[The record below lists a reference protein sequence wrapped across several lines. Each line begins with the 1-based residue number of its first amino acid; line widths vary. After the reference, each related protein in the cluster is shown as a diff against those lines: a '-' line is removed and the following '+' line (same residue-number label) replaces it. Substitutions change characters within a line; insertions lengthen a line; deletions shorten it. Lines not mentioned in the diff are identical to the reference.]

1 MSGRFPDYARTRIG
15 TLFETATESTWR
27 PSLGYLSNLVANIP
41 SWVAAPRVAA
51 RADRD
56 TARPAVSRTAGR
68 IVAWL
73 QTAPQDP
80 TFIVSWSPNWR
91 VMGPSSTLK
100 RLEHLAADL
109 VLVSSEITLM
119 RHAAVLVAVLTCLA
133 APGETLAAFHG
144 LPGLGASDNKKDQ
157 VEAISSALRAQQFDR
172 AVELSRSAL
181 QNDPNDAQLWTLH
194 GIALSNKGQTKAA
207 LTAFQQA
214 LKRSPDYI
222 AALEGAAQ
230 LYYQT
235 GSRRAVPLLNRL
247 LRLRPADPT
256 SHAMLAV
263 LEYREGNCQNAVGH
277 FEQAGA
283 LVDSQLDALH
293 AHATCLVRLKQLDGA
308 VRVFQRSV
316 TLQPDDPRERRLL
329 AAVQLMAGKP
339 QDAIATL
346 TPLLERPGPDAE
358 TLSLASAAY
367 EKAGDTPRAV
377 STLRQAILLDPKNV
391 NLYLDFAT
399 IAFAHQSFQAGIE
412 VLNDGIGL
420 HPTAPLYV
428 ARGVLYVQLAD
439 YDKAEADFD
448 KANEL
453 DPSQALSAAAQGL
466 AAAQA
471 NDLDRALATIE
482 AQLAR
487 KPNDAYS
494 SICRRTF
501 SRRRDQSRAR
511 RISTGRWR
519 RRRKRCHYSR
529 RLPPHA
535 ECSQNC
541 SYRPGST
548 TRPSSSAERRWRAT
562 RKIRRRCTG

>member
-1 MSGRFPDYARTRIG
+1 M
-15 TLFETATESTWR
+15 
-27 PSLGYLSNLVANIP
+27 
-41 SWVAAPRVAA
+41 
-51 RADRD
+51 
-56 TARPAVSRTAGR
+56 
-68 IVAWL
+68 
-73 QTAPQDP
+73 
-80 TFIVSWSPNWR
+80 
-91 VMGPSSTLK
+91 
-100 RLEHLAADL
+100 
-109 VLVSSEITLM
+109 LVSFEITPM
-119 RHAAVLVAVLTCLA
+119 RHAAVVVAVLTCLA

-172 AVELSRSAL
+172 AVELSRSAV

-339 QDAIATL
+339 QEAIATL

-399 IAFAHQSFQAGIE
+399 IAFAHQSFQAGVE

-487 KPNDAYS
+487 KPNDAYLLYLQADILAQKGPEPGTPDFDRALAS
-494 SICRRTF
+494 AKKAVSLQPALGAARGVLAKLQLQAGQYDAAIEQCRKALASDPKDQTALYRLIQALRK
-501 SRRRDQSRAR
+501 SGNRAEIPDLLKRLASLREEAAQEERDR
-511 RISTGRWR
+511 
-519 RRRKRCHYSR
+519 
-529 RLPPHA
+529 
-535 ECSQNC
+535 
-541 SYRPGST
+541 YRYKLVVGEAPDTPTS
-548 TRPSSSAERRWRAT
+548 P
-562 RKIRRRCTG
+562 

>member
-1 MSGRFPDYARTRIG
+1 
-15 TLFETATESTWR
+15 
-27 PSLGYLSNLVANIP
+27 
-41 SWVAAPRVAA
+41 
-51 RADRD
+51 
-56 TARPAVSRTAGR
+56 
-68 IVAWL
+68 
-73 QTAPQDP
+73 
-80 TFIVSWSPNWR
+80 
-91 VMGPSSTLK
+91 
-100 RLEHLAADL
+100 
-109 VLVSSEITLM
+109 M
-119 RHAAVLVAVLTCLA
+119 RHAVVVVAVLTSLGLA
-133 APGETLAAFHG
+133 ASE
-144 LPGLGASDNKKDQ
+144 NKKDQ

-181 QNDPNDAQLWTLH
+181 KTDPNDAQLWTLH
-194 GIALSNKGQTKAA
+194 GIALSNTGNTKAA

-214 LKRSPDYI
+214 LKRSPNYV

-230 LYYQT
+230 LYYQA
-235 GSRRAVPLLNRL
+235 GSRRAVPLLNRV
-247 LRLRPADPT
+247 LRLRPGDPT
-256 SHAMLAV
+256 AHAMLAV

-277 FEQAGA
+277 FERAGA
-283 LVDSQLDALH
+283 LVESQLDALH

-308 VRVFQRSV
+308 VRVLQRALA
-316 TLQPDDPRERRLL
+316 LQPNNPGERRLL

-339 QDAIATL
+339 QDATVTL
-346 TPLLERPGPDAE
+346 TPLLEGPGPNAE

-420 HPTAPLYV
+420 QPAAPLYL
-428 ARGVLYVQLAD
+428 ARGVLYVQLAE
-439 YDKAEADFD
+439 YDKAEADFE

-487 KPNDAYS
+487 KPNDAYLLYLQADILAQKGPEPGTQDFERALTS
-494 SICRRTF
+494 AKKAVSLQPALAAARGVLAKLQLQAGQYDAAVEQCRKALV
-501 SRRRDQSRAR
+501 SDPKDQTALYRLIQALRKSGNRAE
-511 RISTGRWR
+511 IPDLL
-519 RRRKRCHYSR
+519 KRLAALREQSAQEER
-529 RLPPHA
+529 ER
-535 ECSQNC
+535 
-541 SYRPGST
+541 YRYKLVVGEAPDIPGV
-548 TRPSSSAERRWRAT
+548 P
-562 RKIRRRCTG
+562 

>member
-1 MSGRFPDYARTRIG
+1 
-15 TLFETATESTWR
+15 
-27 PSLGYLSNLVANIP
+27 
-41 SWVAAPRVAA
+41 
-51 RADRD
+51 
-56 TARPAVSRTAGR
+56 
-68 IVAWL
+68 
-73 QTAPQDP
+73 
-80 TFIVSWSPNWR
+80 
-91 VMGPSSTLK
+91 
-100 RLEHLAADL
+100 
-109 VLVSSEITLM
+109 M
-119 RHAAVLVAVLTCLA
+119 RHAAVVVAVLTCLA
-133 APGETLAAFHG
+133 APGEILAAFHG

-157 VEAISSALRAQQFDR
+157 VEAISSALRAQQFDT
-172 AVELSRSAL
+172 AIELSRSAL
-181 QNDPNDAQLWTLH
+181 QIDPNDAQLWTLH
-194 GIALSNKGQTKAA
+194 GIALSNKGQNKAA

-222 AALEGAAQ
+222 PALEGAAQ

-247 LRLRPADPT
+247 LRLRPADQT

-277 FEQAGA
+277 FERAGA
-283 LVDSQLDALH
+283 LLYSQIDALH

-346 TPLLERPGPDAE
+346 TPLLEGPGADAE

-412 VLNDGIGL
+412 VLNDAIGL

-428 ARGVLYVQLAD
+428 ARGVLYVQLAE
-439 YDKAEADFD
+439 YDKAEADFE

-482 AQLAR
+482 ERLAR
-487 KPNDAYS
+487 KPKDAYLLYLQADILAQKGPEPGTPEFDRALAS
-494 SICRRTF
+494 ANKAVSLQPALGAARGVLAKLLLQAGQYDAAVEQCRKALASDPKDQTALYRLIQALRK
-501 SRRRDQSRAR
+501 SGNRAEIPDLLKRLASLRDEAAQEERDR
-511 RISTGRWR
+511 
-519 RRRKRCHYSR
+519 
-529 RLPPHA
+529 
-535 ECSQNC
+535 
-541 SYRPGST
+541 YRYKLVVGEAPDTPTS
-548 TRPSSSAERRWRAT
+548 P
-562 RKIRRRCTG
+562 